1 MNIVCAVIQAVLV
14 FTGAKISRAVEFE
27 VNLQSLGP
35 KIHRDFFGHNLEFT
49 RCVCVCV
56 CVFVCLCV
64 HAYRKMRRIVVII
77 IFPPSHT

>member
-1 MNIVCAVIQAVLV
+1 MNILFAVIQAMLV
-14 FTGAKISRAVEFE
+14 NGVNEVKFA